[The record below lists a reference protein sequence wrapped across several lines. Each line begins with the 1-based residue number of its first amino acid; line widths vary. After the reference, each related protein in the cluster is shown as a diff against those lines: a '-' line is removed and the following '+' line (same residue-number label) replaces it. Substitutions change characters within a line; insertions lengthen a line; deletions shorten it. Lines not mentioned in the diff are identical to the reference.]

1 MRKAGQR
8 VNFQYIN
15 DTTPQNTQIHK
26 TTFHVS
32 YLSWEGSGHGVIKT
46 GGNKVVKKRPHFN
59 NDNWLR
65 IKKSEPCNSMTDAE
79 NELTK
84 NKLT

>member
-1 MRKAGQR
+1 M
-8 VNFQYIN
+8 
-15 DTTPQNTQIHK
+15 TQHHK
-26 TTFHVS
+26 RHKYTKPHSMFHIYHGRGV
-32 YLSWEGSGHGVIKT
+32 GMGVIKT

-65 IKKSEPCNSMTDAE
+65 IKKYEPRNSMTDAE

>member
-1 MRKAGQR
+1 M
-8 VNFQYIN
+8 
-15 DTTPQNTQIHK
+15 
-26 TTFHVS
+26 
-32 YLSWEGSGHGVIKT
+32 GVIKT

-65 IKKSEPCNSMTDAE
+65 IKKSEPRNSMTDAE